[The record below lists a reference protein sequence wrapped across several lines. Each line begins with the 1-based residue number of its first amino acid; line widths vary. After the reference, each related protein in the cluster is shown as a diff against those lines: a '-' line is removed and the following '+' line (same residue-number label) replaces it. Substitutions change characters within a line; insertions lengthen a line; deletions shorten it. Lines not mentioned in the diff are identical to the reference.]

1 VNGLKLSDDDEQ
13 GPPMQPRRVLV
24 TGVSRYLGGLVAR
37 TLAADPAIDAVVGVD
52 TVAPSDDLG
61 RTQFVRAD
69 IRNPM
74 IAKVINTAGIDT
86 IVHMNLIATPAGAG
100 GRTAMKEINVI
111 GTMQLLAACQKA
123 PSVRKLVL
131 KSTTAIYGSSPR
143 GPALYT
149 EDCEPRELDRNG
161 YSKDAI
167 EVESYVRGF
176 VRRRPD
182 VALTVLR
189 FTNFIGP
196 RTDSPLTRYL
206 SLPAV
211 PTMLGHDPRLQLCH
225 EDDALEILRRATL
238 EDHPGTFNA
247 GGDGLLLLSQ
257 AVRRA
262 GRPTLPVPPGAVSL
276 VGNLLRRAGLVDF
289 SPEQMRFIEYGRV
302 VDMSR
307 LHDVFGYRPHYSTGQ
322 AFDDWV
328 RETGLR
334 KLIAPQQVAAVERGL
349 LNLTAR
355 GQAIVGRD
363 PRRVPYPVEQ
373 SNEKVLSG

>member
-1 VNGLKLSDDDEQ
+1 
-13 GPPMQPRRVLV
+13 MQPRRVLI
-24 TGVSRYLGGLVAR
+24 TGVSRYIGGR
-37 TLAADPAIDAVVGVD
+37 LATALSADPEIEAVVGVD
-52 TVAPSDDLG
+52 TIAPKGDLG

-86 IVHMNLIATPAGAG
+86 IAHMNLIATPLGAG

-131 KSTTAIYGSSPR
+131 KSTTAIYGSSSSD
-143 GPALYT
+143 PALFT
-149 EDCEPRELDRNG
+149 EDCEPREISRGG
-161 YSKDAI
+161 YAKDAV

-196 RTDSPLTRYL
+196 QTDSPLTRYL

-211 PTMLGHDPRLQLCH
+211 PTVLGHDPRIQLCH
-225 EDDALEILRRATL
+225 ESDALEILRRATL
-238 EDHPGTFNA
+238 QDHPGTFNA

-257 AVRRA
+257 AVRRI
-262 GRPTLPVPPGAVSL
+262 GRPPVPVPPGAVSL
-276 VGNLLRRAGLVDF
+276 VGNLFRRAGLVDF
-289 SPEQMRFIEYGRV
+289 SPEQMRFLEYGRV
-302 VDMSR
+302 ADFHR
-307 LHDVFGYRPHYSTGQ
+307 LHEVFGYQPRYSTSA
-322 AFDDWV
+322 AFDEWV
-328 RETGLR
+328 ATAGLR
-334 KLIAPQQVAAVERGL
+334 KLLKPEQVQAVERGV
-349 LNLTAR
+349 LNLVAR

-363 PRRVPYPVEQ
+363 PRRVPYPVPVTTGR
-373 SNEKVLSG
+373 VLSA

>member
-1 VNGLKLSDDDEQ
+1 
-13 GPPMQPRRVLV
+13 MQPRRVLI
-24 TGVSRYLGGLVAR
+24 TGVSRYLGGR
-37 TLAADPAIDAVVGVD
+37 LAAALSADPEIEGVVGVD
-52 TVAPSDDLG
+52 TVAPKGDLG

-86 IVHMNLIATPAGAG
+86 IVHMNLIATPLNAG

-131 KSTTAIYGSSPR
+131 KSTTAIYGSSSR
-143 GPALYT
+143 DPALFT
-149 EDCEPRELDRNG
+149 EDCEPREVSRGG
-161 YSKDAI
+161 YAKDAI

-196 RTDSPLTRYL
+196 QVDSPLTRYL

-211 PTMLGHDPRLQLCH
+211 PTVLGHDPRIQLCH
-225 EDDALEILRRATL
+225 ESDALEILRRATL
-238 EDHPGTFNA
+238 RDHPGTFNA

-257 AVRRA
+257 AVRRI
-262 GRPTLPVPPGAVSL
+262 GRPPLPVPTGAVSL
-276 VGNLLRRAGLVDF
+276 VGNICRRAGLVDF
-289 SPEQMRFIEYGRV
+289 SPEQMRFLEYGRV
-302 VDMSR
+302 ADMSR
-307 LHDVFGYRPHYSTGQ
+307 LHDVFGYQPRYTTMA
-322 AFDDWV
+322 AFDEWV
-328 RETGLR
+328 ASSGLR
-334 KLIAPQQVAAVERGL
+334 KWLKPEQVQAVERGV

-363 PRRVPYPVEQ
+363 PRRVPYPVPETTGR
-373 SNEKVLSG
+373 VLSA

>member
-1 VNGLKLSDDDEQ
+1 M
-13 GPPMQPRRVLV
+13 PPRRVLI
-24 TGVSRYLGGLVAR
+24 TGVSRYLGGR
-37 TLAADPAIDAVVGVD
+37 LAAALSADPEIEGVVGVD
-52 TVAPSDDLG
+52 TVAPKADLG

-86 IVHMNLIATPAGAG
+86 IVHMNLIATPLDAG

-131 KSTTAIYGSSPR
+131 KSTTAIYGSSSR
-143 GPALYT
+143 DPALFT
-149 EDCEPRELDRNG
+149 EDSEPHETSRGG
-161 YSKDAI
+161 YAKDAT

-182 VALTVLR
+182 VGLTVLR

-196 RTDSPLTRYL
+196 QIDSPLTRYL
-206 SLPAV
+206 SLPVV
-211 PTMLGHDPRLQLCH
+211 PTVLGHDPRVQLCH
-225 EDDALEILRRATL
+225 EHDALEVLRRATQ
-238 EDHPGTFNA
+238 EDHRGTFNV
-247 GGDGLLLLSQ
+247 GGDGVLLLSQ
-257 AVRRA
+257 VLRRL
-262 GRPTLPVPPGAVSL
+262 GRPTVPLPPGAVSL
-276 VGNLLRRAGLVDF
+276 VGNLFRRAGLVDF
-289 SPEQMRFIEYGRV
+289 SPEQMRFLEYGRV
-302 VDMSR
+302 ADVER
-307 LHDVFGYRPHYSTGQ
+307 LHTQFGYRPAYSTAE

-328 RETGLR
+328 AAAGMRRLIKRE
-334 KLIAPQQVAAVERGL
+334 QVEALERGV

-363 PRRVPYPVEQ
+363 PRRVPYPMIETTGR
-373 SNEKVLSG
+373 VLSA